1 MRTEVLD
8 YLQSLNIG
16 GFNISQEL
24 PWTESGTEL
33 YIKNL
38 KKIYV
43 DTDQITSEPLL
54 QTFTGS
60 INNET
65 TIVRIFFANDAKQIP
80 ANYQDVVTELR
91 TAKDIEVEQGFNR
104 RESLVTTDIQADRLV
119 TQIELRYTKLI

>member
-8 YLQSLNIG
+8 YIQSLNIG
-16 GFNISQEL
+16 GYNVSQEL
-24 PWTESGTEL
+24 PWAESGTEL

-80 ANYQDVVTELR
+80 ANYQDVVAELR
-91 TAKDIEVEQGFNR
+91 TAKDIEVELAFNR
-104 RESLVTTDIQADRLV
+104 RESLVTTDIQADRLI